1 MYKDTMLIKQL
12 KMENKIWYLWDF
24 LTGMKISCILSC
36 FANQGDWDALLC

>member
-24 LTGMKISCILSC
+24 
-36 FANQGDWDALLC
+36 FDWHEDFMHIILLC